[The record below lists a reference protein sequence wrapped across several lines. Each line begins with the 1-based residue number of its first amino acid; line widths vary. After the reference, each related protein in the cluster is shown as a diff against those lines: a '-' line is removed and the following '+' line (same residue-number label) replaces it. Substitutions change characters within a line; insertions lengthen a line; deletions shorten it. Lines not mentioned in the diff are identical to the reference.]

1 MRNRPPLSRKDGY
14 EPPALPRTTLVP
26 LVEEFSLGSSG
37 SGDAVVVTVRGDLD
51 LANAPT
57 LQGALSGL
65 IEDQGARRLV
75 VDLEGLT
82 FIDSAGIYALV
93 QALKHVRRR
102 GGDLALKNVTPGA
115 HKVLDVCCLTG
126 AFGTVNVPT
135 TSRAASGRRRAVQS
149 AKP

>member
-1 MRNRPPLSRKDGY
+1 MPLI
-14 EPPALPRTTLVP
+14 
-26 LVEEFSLGSSG
+26 EEFSLCQSQSRN
-37 SGDAVVVTVRGDLD
+37 AVVVTVRGDLD
-51 LANAPT
+51 LASAPR
-57 LQGALSGL
+57 LQGTLSDL
-65 IEDQGARRLV
+65 IEGQGARRLV

-135 TSRAASGRRRAVQS
+135 NSAPALGQRRPVRP